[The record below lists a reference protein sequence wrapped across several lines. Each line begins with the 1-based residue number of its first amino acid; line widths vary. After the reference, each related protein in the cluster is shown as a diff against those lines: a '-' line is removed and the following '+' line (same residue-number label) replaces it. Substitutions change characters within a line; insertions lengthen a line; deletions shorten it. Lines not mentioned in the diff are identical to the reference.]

1 MDRRQWMYGIGKK
14 SKARKGEGWH
24 RRGWRDEFGHMAVN
38 ITFSPKCYG
47 SHTLEVEPDETAA
60 RLRRSAIR
68 TQCQDFDLR
77 GRHVV
82 LVHKKRELVGE
93 KTAADYGIESAD
105 TLYLKLF
112 DRYGNQLRWND
123 YGFCKEYGV
132 GDDHNYDMLVDAFDS
147 DPYADEHDT
156 KRLAKRAGVTPGFVS
171 DWFMWRRSREEVGG
185 DEPGDRGLVAQAE
198 RRADNAIARE
208 SAARRDAMQ
217 AQQAALEARI
227 AYRSAEI
234 SRLQAEEV
242 AAQQQERRAQMA
254 LSVYGETVSI
264 RPDGPNTPWYDA
276 TPGRAEEW
284 APLLDTGNNA
294 ATMISAQV
302 ARAAGI
308 HVPLNAPMMNVRGV
322 NGLDQYPMVY
332 VHVAIRGVEQRVC
345 AVLGGG
351 QGILVGRDVIEPML
365 DMGFTIAGFAAARGC
380 GGAGAYSIRQ
390 L

>member
-1 MDRRQWMYGIGKK
+1 MYALYGIGKK

-24 RRGWRDEFGHMAVN
+24 RRGWRDEFGAMAVN

-47 SHTLEVEPDETAA
+47 SHTLEVQPHETAA
-60 RLRRSAIR
+60 RLRMSAIN
-68 TQCQDFDLR
+68 TQCDDFDLR
-77 GRHVV
+77 GLHVV

-112 DRYGNQLRWND
+112 DRCGNQLRWND
-123 YGFCKEYGV
+123 YSFCKEYGV
-132 GDDHNYDMLVDAFDS
+132 SGDEFDMLVDAFDS

-156 KRLAKRAGVTPGFVS
+156 KRLAKHAGVTPGFVS
-171 DWFMWRRSREEVGG
+171 DWFMWRRSNCEVGG

-198 RRADNAIARE
+198 RRADNAVARAD
-208 SAARRDAMQ
+208 AARHDAMQ
-217 AQQAALEARI
+217 AQAAAAEAWRQQA
-227 AYRSAEI
+227 
-234 SRLQAEEV
+234 
-242 AAQQQERRAQMA
+242 RRAQMA
-254 LSVYGETVSI
+254 LSVFGETVSI
-264 RPDGPNTPWYDA
+264 RSDGPNAPWYDA
-276 TPGRAEEW
+276 TPGRAEQL

-302 ARAAGI
+302 AHAAGI
-308 HVPLNAPMMNVRGV
+308 RAAHNAPMMAVRGV

-345 AVLGGG
+345 AVLGGN

-365 DMGFTIAGFAAARGC
+365 DMGFTIAGFAAARG
-380 GGAGAYSIRQ
+380 GNGAGAYNIRQ

>member
-1 MDRRQWMYGIGKK
+1 MYAPYGIGKK

-24 RRGWRDEFGHMAVN
+24 RRGWRDEFGSMAVN
-38 ITFSPKCYG
+38 IAFSPKCYG
-47 SHTLEVEPDETAA
+47 SHTLEVEPHETAA
-60 RLRRSAIR
+60 RLRCSAIN
-68 TQCQDFDLR
+68 TQCDGFDLR

-112 DRYGNQLRWND
+112 DSWGNQLRWDD
-123 YGFCKEYGV
+123 YSFCNRYGV
-132 GDDHNYDMLVDAFDS
+132 SGDEFDMLVDAFDS
-147 DPYADEHDT
+147 DPYADGYDA

-171 DWFMWRRSREEVGG
+171 DWFMWRRSACVVGG

-198 RRADNAIARE
+198 HRADNAAARAD
-208 SAARRDAMQ
+208 AARRDAMQ
-217 AQQAALEARI
+217 AQAAAAEAAAEALRQQA
-227 AYRSAEI
+227 
-234 SRLQAEEV
+234 Q
-242 AAQQQERRAQMA
+242 RAQMA
-254 LSVYGETVSI
+254 LSVFGETVSL

-276 TPGRAEEW
+276 TPGRAEQW
-284 APLLDTGNNA
+284 APLLDTGNTA
-294 ATMISAQV
+294 ATMISEQV

-308 HVPLNAPMMNVRGV
+308 RAAQNAPVMTLRGV
-322 NGLDQYPMVY
+322 NGLGQYPMVY
-332 VHVAIRGVEQRVC
+332 VHVRIRGVEQRVC

-365 DMGFTIAGFAAARGC
+365 DMGFTISGFAATRG
-380 GGAGAYSIRQ
+380 GGNSGPGAYSIRQ